1 MLEASEI
8 NHDQFKFIDCSWK
21 KVYHPE
27 KYKLG
32 HLILHCYSLCNNGI
46 YHLFPEDLKK
56 GKVNSNVK
64 RIEPTDESPSFLS
77 FIEFLIK

>member
-1 MLEASEI
+1 MLEASEN

-32 HLILHCYSLCNNGI
+32 CLIFNRYSLCNNGI
-46 YHLFPEDLKK
+46 DHLFPEDLRK
-56 GKVNSNVK
+56 GKVNYNVK
-64 RIEPTDESPSFLS
+64 RIEPTRKSPSFLS
-77 FIEFLIK
+77 IIEFLIK